1 MLFILVEFIAPQETI
16 VICELQL
23 KSPLKRSKGDP
34 LPSVVQQSQ
43 VIRRTYVLQSL
54 SYVP

>member
-1 MLFILVEFIAPQETI
+1 MMLFILVEFIAPQETI

-23 KSPLKRSKGDP
+23 KSPLKRSKGG
-34 LPSVVQQSQ
+34 SATAVQQSQ

>member
-23 KSPLKRSKGDP
+23 KSPLKRSKGG
-34 LPSVVQQSQ
+34 SATVVQQSQ